1 MLGCEWSSD
10 VRAADLLQGS
20 AGPQGPQGDTGSQGP
35 QGPQGAK
42 GLNWKA
48 AWSAVDN
55 YVADDAVSYNGSA
68 WLAKRAN
75 SNVTPVEG
83 KDWTVLAQKGD
94 AGSQGAQGPVG
105 ATGPQGPPRA
115 EGRRGGKGRRA
126 PR

>member
-20 AGPQGPQGDTGSQGP
+20 AGPQGPQGDIGSQGP

-42 GLNWKA
+42 GLTWKA
-48 AWSAVDN
+48 AWNAVGN

-75 SNVTPVEG
+75 GNVTPLEG
-83 KDWTVLAQKGD
+83 NDWTLLAQKGD
-94 AGSQGAQGPVG
+94 TG
-105 ATGPQGPPRA
+105 ATGPQGA
-115 EGRRGGKGRRA
+115 QG
-126 PR
+126 

>member
-42 GLNWKA
+42 ALIWKA
-48 AWSAVDN
+48 AWNAVDN

-75 SNVTPVEG
+75 SNVTPVERKSVVEG
-83 KDWTVLAQKGD
+83 KKEDLGGSRITQKTNRAQR
-94 AGSQGAQGPVG
+94 ANAASGP
-105 ATGPQGPPRA
+105 
-115 EGRRGGKGRRA
+115 
-126 PR
+126 